1 MQDSR
6 WTRWGLVLASWVA
19 LGVFFATQS
28 YIVRAY
34 YGHPLPFT
42 KALKYSLTIFLVWAA
57 LTPLVVFVTRRLAA
71 LAVPLWRLILLHLA
85 VGSVLSVLYNLF
97 RTFLWP
103 VLKMNVPPTLSLFD
117 RFQAFLHITL
127 YRDVLFY
134 LGIVGVWHGLAHY
147 RRYRARALHASQ
159 LETRLTQARLQTL
172 STQLHPHF
180 LFNTLH
186 AVSALV
192 HSNIAAAERILARL
206 SDLLRLT
213 LQSAQVPQVT
223 LKQEFEF
230 LEAYLEIEQ
239 TRFQDR
245 LSAAL
250 DPDADTLDALL
261 PTMLLQPLVENA
273 IRHGIA
279 PRAAAGKIVLRSEHL
294 NGRLRLE
301 VRDSGPGLPPDWKLS
316 EGAGLGNTRARLE
329 QIYGREQSFAL
340 GRAPEG
346 GLLVAIEIPFRAAG
360 GASPER
366 ASSPD
371 AGAPVEDETPAEDSA
386 STPQHAASVFLPTR
400 RWQRWLMILGAW
412 TVVGV
417 YFAGENYSYTVYLER
432 PIEWWRLVIWWLTN
446 FYIWAALTPLALYMV
461 RRFSLERDHKRRD
474 LGIHAL
480 GCLLFAALHS
490 AIWIPVAPLVQ
501 LRPRRPN
508 MSTWEVY
515 QSYVVA
521 DLHFNILSYWAILG
535 IWHAVQYYRK
545 SRERQLAAAQLE
557 RSLTQAR
564 LEALRM
570 QLQPHF
576 LFNTLHGIST
586 LMHRDPEAAN
596 HLIVRLSDLLRLTLE
611 HPGAQEIPLKRELE
625 FLEPYLEIERTR
637 FQDRLTVSLEID
649 PATLDACVPCLILQP
664 LVENAVRHGIM
675 PRSSSGHIE
684 IRAQRRNGMLR
695 LEVRDDGIGLRQNA
709 GREGSGIGLGNTRAR
724 LEHLYGRAHRFEL
737 SPAPGGGLV
746 VSLAIPFHE
755 YQPLSSNQI
764 DVSHV

>member
-28 YIVRAY
+28 YLVRAY
-34 YGHPLPFT
+34 WGRPFPFS
-42 KALKYSLTIFLVWAA
+42 KALQYSLTIFMVWAA
-57 LTPLVVFVTRRLAA
+57 LTPPVVWVTRRLAA
-71 LAVPLWRLILLHLA
+71 LPVPLWRLILLHLA
-85 VGSVLSVLYNLF
+85 AGSVFSVAYNVI

-103 VLKMNVPPTLSLFD
+103 VLKMNVPVTISLFE
-117 RFQAFLHITL
+117 RFQTFLQLTL
-127 YRDVLFY
+127 PRDVLIY
-134 LGIVGVWHGLAHY
+134 LGIVGIWHGLAHY

-186 AVSALV
+186 AISALV
-192 HSNIAAAERILARL
+192 HSNVAAAERILARL

-213 LQSAQVPQVT
+213 LQSVQIPQVT
-223 LKQEFEF
+223 VKQEFEF
-230 LEAYLEIEQ
+230 LEGYLEIEQ

-245 LSAAL
+245 LRVAL
-250 DPDADTLDALL
+250 EPAPETLDALL

-279 PRAAAGKIVLRSEHL
+279 PRAAPGSIVLRSARV

-301 VRDSGPGLPPDWKLS
+301 VRDSGPGVAPDWKLR
-316 EGAGLGNTRARLE
+316 EGAGLSNTRARLA
-329 QIYGREQSFAL
+329 QLYGREHSFAL

-346 GLLVAIEIPFRAAG
+346 GLLVAIEVPFCAAENAALETKPPL
-360 GASPER
+360 AS
-366 ASSPD
+366 D
-371 AGAPVEDETPAEDSA
+371 AAEEVLPAEPAEEITAGSRN
-386 STPQHAASVFLPTR
+386 SVSIFLPSR
-400 RWQRWLMILGAW
+400 RWQRWLLILGAW
-412 TVVGV
+412 TVTGL
-417 YFAGENYSYTVYLER
+417 YFAGESYSYSTYLER
-432 PIEWWRLVIWWLTN
+432 PTEWWRFGIWWLTN
-446 FYIWAALTPLALYMV
+446 FYIWAALTPLVLLLV
-461 RRFSLERDHKRRD
+461 RRFAFEPPHRRRD
-474 LGIHAL
+474 FGIHTL
-480 GCLLFAALHS
+480 GSLSLAALHS
-490 AIWIPVAPLVQ
+490 AIWIPVAPLVD
-501 LRPRRPN
+501 LRPMRPN
-508 MSTWEVY
+508 MSTWEIYTGYLAV
-515 QSYVVA
+515 

-535 IWHAVQYYRK
+535 IWHAVQYCRK

-557 RSLTQAR
+557 RGLTQAR

-586 LMHRDPEAAN
+586 LMHRDAEAAN
-596 HLIVRLSDLLRLTLE
+596 RLIVRLSDLLRLTLE
-611 HPGAQEIPLKRELE
+611 HTGAQEIPLKRELE

-664 LVENAVRHGIM
+664 LVENAVRHGIA
-675 PRSSSGHIE
+675 PQSASGHIE
-684 IRAQRRNGMLR
+684 IRAQRQNGMLR
-695 LEVRDDGIGLRQNA
+695 LEVRDDGVGLRQNG

-724 LEHLYGRAHRFEL
+724 LEHLYGRTHRFEL
-737 SPAPGGGLV
+737 KPAPGGGLV

-755 YQPLSSNQI
+755 YQPLTQQPN
-764 DVSHV
+764 